1 MRKIID
7 IDILE
12 MEQVLSRGII
22 PDLFNRRVERGT
34 TLTFQVIAVRE
45 MIRNGV
51 RNGYRL
57 NLSDGQYTNQYIV
70 YTGQRLHGLRANC
83 IIQGMKGRNR
93 A

>member
-1 MRKIID
+1 
-7 IDILE
+7 
-12 MEQVLSRGII
+12 MEQVLSRGVI

-83 IIQGMKGRNR
+83 IIQGMKGLNR